1 MTKGHSGQTLTSS
14 TDADTQVS
22 KPQMAETVGMENSGK
37 GTGKE
42 NGGAAR
48 HDVGEEVQRVVM
60 SVFGV
65 EHDKRY
71 HVPHPPG
78 TKVSSE
84 PFD

>member
-37 GTGKE
+37 ENGKE
-42 NGGAAR
+42 NG
-48 HDVGEEVQRVVM
+48 GEEVQRVVM
-60 SVFGV
+60 SIFGV

-71 HVPHPPG
+71 HV
-78 TKVSSE
+78 VL
-84 PFD
+84 